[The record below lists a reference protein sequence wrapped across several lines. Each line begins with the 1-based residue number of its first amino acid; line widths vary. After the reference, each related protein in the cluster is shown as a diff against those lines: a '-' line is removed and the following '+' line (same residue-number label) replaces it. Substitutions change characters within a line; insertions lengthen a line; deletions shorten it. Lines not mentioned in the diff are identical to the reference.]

1 MKPVIL
7 AAAVLALSTQA
18 ALPALAANTPK
29 QTVADTS
36 AVPDAVKAY
45 VKRNAGDSILHS
57 GAIRVGQ
64 SLRELDAGEV
74 WRQVPDY
81 PQYSWANLSG
91 QLVVIDN
98 QAKKVV
104 AVY

>member
-1 MKPVIL
+1 MKLVIL
-7 AAAVLALSTQA
+7 AAAVLALSA
-18 ALPALAANTPK
+18 PAVLAADPPK
-29 QTVADTS
+29 QTVAETS
-36 AVPDAVKAY
+36 AVPDAVKTY

-57 GAIRVGQ
+57 GAVRVGQ

-104 AVY
+104 AIY

>member
-7 AAAVLALSTQA
+7 AAAVLTLSAPA
-18 ALPALAANTPK
+18 AFAADTPK
-29 QTVADTS
+29 QTVAETS
-36 AVPDAVKAY
+36 AVPDAVKTY
-45 VKRNAGDSILHS
+45 VRHNAGDAVLYS
-57 GAIRVGQ
+57 GAVRIGQ

-91 QLVVIDN
+91 QLVVVDN

-104 AVY
+104 AIY

>member
-7 AAAVLALSTQA
+7 AAAVLALSA
-18 ALPALAANTPK
+18 PAALAANTPK
-29 QTVADTS
+29 QTVADIS

-45 VKRNAGDSILHS
+45 VKHNAGDAVLYS
-57 GAIRVGQ
+57 GAVRIGE

-81 PQYSWANLSG
+81 PQFSWSNLSG
-91 QLVVIDN
+91 QLVVVDN